1 VVAIGSAAEP
11 QQEPQEP
18 ASDAA
23 AATVIDAAAPQQH
36 GSIARGVSSDVA
48 SRIAKIGCNVRIMT
62 IVPTGRSAV
71 PDCIVSARPDDGQ
84 KRARGSDRE
93 PSG

>member
-18 ASDAA
+18 ASDAE

-48 SRIAKIGCNVRIMT
+48 SRIAKMGCNVRIMA

-71 PDCIVSARPDDGQ
+71 PDRILSARPDDGQ